1 MTTNSWIKPLSER
14 LNSAL
19 ERSDIA
25 QVRFLIQEIENTH
38 TKNLR
43 NASLQEL
50 TDHARY
56 ISQTVQEHWSAVPAG
71 YTELLS
77 TIFDAVS
84 RAVRGD
90 VEAYRQFADEISSA
104 TDLDLPWH
112 RISLP
117 RRGIAVLYNFVPFAD
132 TGASVASKRLR
143 QFGGMVDVFSCSSIG
158 KKATDFTPYRI
169 SRPYVNEAV
178 TLPVGPAWGSWDPQY
193 KFVKMTL
200 DEITRR
206 EAHGTKYDFIYTRAM
221 WVPSH
226 YAGAIKKLA
235 DPKIEWISEFSDPLS
250 LDVEGLP
257 RAEHPPKNHPEFD
270 RLVESFEQE
279 YGEVPEAQRG
289 IFRMAELLTYAFADR
304 IIFTN
309 DLQMKTMLEHIDQ
322 PELRQRVEQHAEV
335 SNHPTL
341 PRAYYDVSNIPL
353 DLDPE
358 FLHLGYFGQFYA
370 TRGLGDI
377 TRAMRMLPRALT
389 ERIKLHVFT
398 TYVPES
404 VGGSRPV
411 GMDRKLYDGYVQR
424 TMDALGSSGLDDQV
438 ELHPALPYLDFLGV
452 LDKFD
457 YLLVNDAKSGDHHRV
472 NPYLPSKYGDYKGS
486 SAKIWALCE
495 EGSCLHQSSAHV
507 KTPLGDVNAVR
518 QFLIRELEEH

>member
-1 MTTNSWIKPLSER
+1 MTNNWIEPLVKK
-14 LNSAL
+14 LDAAL
-19 ERSDIA
+19 EVGDLSGIRSLILELEEQDYEIIH
-25 QVRFLIQEIENTH
+25 QTSLQQLEDMTICLVRHIQE
-38 TKNLR
+38 R
-43 NASLQEL
+43 
-50 TDHARY
+50 
-56 ISQTVQEHWSAVPAG
+56 WSAIPAG
-71 YTELLS
+71 YSDLINL
-77 TIFDAVS
+77 IFDGVNTAIQ
-84 RAVRGD
+84 GD
-90 VEAYRQFADEISSA
+90 VEAYRNFADKISPA
-104 TDLDLPWH
+104 TDLNLPWP
-112 RISLP
+112 RINLP

-143 QFGGMVDVFSCSSIG
+143 QIGGRVDVFSCSSIG

-169 SRPYVNEAV
+169 SRPYVHEAV
-178 TLPVGPAWGSWDPQY
+178 TLPVGPAWGSWEPQY
-193 KFVKMTL
+193 KFIKMTL
-200 DEITRR
+200 DEIDRR
-206 EAHGTKYDFIYTRAM
+206 ESLGTEFDFIYTRAM

-257 RAEHPPKNHPEFD
+257 RAEHPPKNHQEFD
-270 RLVESFEQE
+270 RLVEAFERE
-279 YGEVPEAQRG
+279 YGQVPTAQRG
-289 IFRMAELLTYAFADR
+289 IFRMAELLSFAFADR

-309 DLQMKTMLEHIDQ
+309 DLQKQTMIEHIEQ
-322 PELRQRVEQHAEV
+322 LELRQRVERYAEV

-341 PRAYYDVSNIPL
+341 PRAYYDVSDIPL
-353 DLDPE
+353 NLDPE

-377 TRAMRMLPRALT
+377 TRAMRMLPQAVT
-389 ERIKLHVFT
+389 KRIKLHVFT

-404 VGGSRPV
+404 SGASRPV

-424 TMDALGSSGLDDQV
+424 TMDALGSSGLDAQV

-452 LDKFD
+452 LDEFD
-457 YLLVNDAKSGDHHRV
+457 YVLVNDAKSGEHHSV

-495 EGSCLHQSSAHV
+495 EGSCLQRSSAHV

-518 QFLIRELEEH
+518 QFLISELEAR